1 MGVNDPQDDEVE
13 KNTCKRAHPW
23 AKTRLLS
30 HCASESDKWF
40 GLWVDGRI
48 KKYIDTYID
57 TYTFRRYI
65 SPPRGGAIFEPI
77 DLKFCR
83 LVISR
88 GVINFAKF
96 GIDRTYGFG
105 VVRGQ
110 SLGVPI

>member
-1 MGVNDPQDDEVE
+1 MRPNRTSGLGCGLTEE
-13 KNTCKRAHPW
+13 SKNT
-23 AKTRLLS
+23 
-30 HCASESDKWF
+30 
-40 GLWVDGRI
+40 
-48 KKYIDTYID
+48 YIHRYID

-83 LVISR
+83 DVNPM